1 MGNSVASIQ
10 YIANIL
16 KQKKLCLDTSP
27 LTQGYNKGE
36 KEWNVAKLKFTIKD
50 NIPRNTI
57 PSVTL
62 LDVLLDISYKETDDT
77 EIPVSQ
83 YNFRITVEGKN
94 QKGLF
99 KSSWHLDYDN
109 NNVQDFIHP
118 HFHITW
124 GGNKMK
130 DLNLGEVLLLP
141 TPRFSYPPMDI
152 VLGVDFILSNFV
164 KVDIYKQ
171 IQSNSQYKAAVKKA
185 QEKYWKPYILSLAH
199 HWCGNNCQQIQ
210 LTNVNAKH
218 FHPTLID

>member
-1 MGNSVASIQ
+1 MFYSI
-10 YIANIL
+10 YRFIRFV
-16 KQKKLCLDTSP
+16 LCP
-27 LTQGYNKGE
+27 V
-36 KEWNVAKLKFTIKD
+36 VAKLKFTIKD
-50 NIPRNTI
+50 NIPRNTTPLV
-57 PSVTL
+57 PS
-62 LDVLLDISYKETDDT
+62 LDVLLDVFYKETDNTD
-77 EIPVSQ
+77 IPLSQ
-83 YNFRITVEGKN
+83 YNFRVTVEGKN
-94 QKGLF
+94 QNGLF

-171 IQSNSQYKAAVKKA
+171 IQSDSQYKAAVKNA

-199 HWCGNNCQQIQ
+199 HWCGNSCQKIQ
-210 LTNVNAKH
+210 LTNIKAKH

>member
-10 YIANIL
+10 YIASIL
-16 KQKKLCLDTSP
+16 KKKKLCLDTSP
-27 LTQGYNKGE
+27 LTNGYNKAE
-36 KEWNVAKLKFTIKD
+36 RVWNVAKLKFTIKD
-50 NIPRNTI
+50 NIPRNTTPLV
-57 PSVTL
+57 PS
-62 LDVLLDISYKETDDT
+62 LDVLLDVFYKETDNTD
-77 EIPVSQ
+77 IPLSQ
-83 YNFRITVEGKN
+83 YNFRVTVEGKN
-94 QKGLF
+94 QNGLF

-171 IQSNSQYKAAVKKA
+171 IQSDSQYKAAVKNA
-185 QEKYWKPYILSLAH
+185 QP
-199 HWCGNNCQQIQ
+199 
-210 LTNVNAKH
+210 
-218 FHPTLID
+218 